1 MGEPHHEVVP
11 AVLAQ
16 ALGSALQP
24 GEEVAC
30 AVHAKS
36 SRGRMFTNA
45 GGAQVAVVTDRR
57 LVQVNGWIFGGP
69 EDPAAGL
76 WRSGK
81 PLDKGHISR
90 RYVWFGQI
98 RDVEVDWRRSRLI
111 LHTSDGH
118 RQELK
123 LDGPSLVALDSAIG
137 AGLDSPPP
145 AVLDQALWWILGS
158 YERVVCAAFVSF
170 SMGPVLR
177 CGADGAASPHLVVVS
192 DRRLI
197 KVIAWPGG
205 RNAVSFGRPRTP
217 PNQGLEPNEWERG
230 EPPPGARMTR
240 RYLWLGQIRRIEV
253 ATHAYRKT
261 PRSPHAPRD
270 KTLTLHTADGG
281 QEMLEGGAEP
291 IRRLESA
298 LREVLAGPGRDTPP
312 QASSPLP
319 RRAAG

>member
-1 MGEPHHEVVP
+1 MGEPHPEVAP
-11 AVLAQ
+11 AVLEQ

-36 SRGRMFTNA
+36 SRGRMFTDA
-45 GGAQVAVVTDRR
+45 GGAQVVVVTDRR
-57 LVQVNGWIFGGP
+57 LVQVNGWVIGGP

-76 WRSGK
+76 WRAGR

-111 LHTSDGH
+111 LHTSDGE

-137 AGLDSPPP
+137 AGLGGPPP

-158 YERVVCAAFVSF
+158 DERVVCAAFVWF
-170 SMGPVLR
+170 CTGPILR
-177 CGADGAASPHLVVVS
+177 CGADRAASAHLVVVS

-197 KVIAWPGG
+197 KV
-205 RNAVSFGRPRTP
+205 T
-217 PNQGLEPNEWERG
+217 NEWERG
-230 EPPPGARMTR
+230 EPLTGGKVTR

-253 ATHAYRKT
+253 ATHAYRTT
-261 PRSPHAPRD
+261 PLSLHALRA
-270 KTLTLHTADGG
+270 KTLILQTADGG
-281 QEMLEGGAEP
+281 KEMLGGGEEP

-312 QASSPLP
+312 PASSPLP
-319 RRAAG
+319 RRPVG

>member
-1 MGEPHHEVVP
+1 
-11 AVLAQ
+11 
-16 ALGSALQP
+16 
-24 GEEVAC
+24 
-30 AVHAKS
+30 
-36 SRGRMFTNA
+36 
-45 GGAQVAVVTDRR
+45 
-57 LVQVNGWIFGGP
+57 
-69 EDPAAGL
+69 
-76 WRSGK
+76 
-81 PLDKGHISR
+81 
-90 RYVWFGQI
+90 VWFGQI

-111 LHTSDGH
+111 LHTSDGQ

-158 YERVVCAAFVSF
+158 FERVVCAAFVWF
-170 SMGPVLR
+170 SMGPILR
-177 CGADGAASPHLVVVS
+177 CGADRAASPHLVVVS

-197 KVIAWPGG
+197 KVIAWPWGG
-205 RNAVSFGRPRTP
+205 NAVSFGRPRRP
-217 PNQGLEPNEWERG
+217 PNRGLEPNEWERG
-230 EPPPGARMTR
+230 EPLTGGKMTR

-261 PRSPHAPRD
+261 PLSRHIQRA
-270 KTLTLHTADGG
+270 KTLTLHTAEGG
-281 QEMLEGGAEP
+281 KEMLGGGEKP

-312 QASSPLP
+312 PASSPLP